1 MRARRIVA
9 AVQKLSYNMSASGAS
24 PVLCPHSQTVPGA
37 RGPPNG
43 GTGILSIPELP
54 ISKKRLKTFRLLA
67 FHAQHGRCFYFTLP
81 TWLASPNELGLRPA
95 RHVLTN
101 ARPSISWLAKMAG
114 KTWSATLW
122 LLMRLATTAGT
133 SGLRLC
139 LQLLTTEHSCNV
151 SWRRENGA
159 RSGFTG

>member
-1 MRARRIVA
+1 M
-9 AVQKLSYNMSASGAS
+9 GHP

-81 TWLASPNELGLRPA
+81 TWLASPNELGLRP
-95 RHVLTN
+95 RS
-101 ARPSISWLAKMAG
+101 ARPYQCTAKHLVACQDGGKDVVGNVVAAHAACTHRRHKRTAPVPSATDYRTFVQRQLAKG
-114 KTWSATLW
+114 KWCPQWIYGLSI
-122 LLMRLATTAGT
+122 GT
-133 SGLRLC
+133 P
-139 LQLLTTEHSCNV
+139 
-151 SWRRENGA
+151 
-159 RSGFTG
+159 